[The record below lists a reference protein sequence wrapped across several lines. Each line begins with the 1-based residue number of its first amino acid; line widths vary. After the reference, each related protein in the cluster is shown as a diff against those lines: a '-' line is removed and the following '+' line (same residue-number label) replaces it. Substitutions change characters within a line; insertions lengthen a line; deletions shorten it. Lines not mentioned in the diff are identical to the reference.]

1 MRRRGLWWVAAATAL
16 LVLGG
21 CGSDS
26 TANVGADSG
35 AQRISDSDSPRDYFS
50 RRPRCKPGVA
60 LYSEVAD
67 LGGDSPGGPTEP
79 EEALAAHLAQYYS
92 GRLNVQSFT
101 RAADSSKAA
110 DPEQRR
116 ARQDARHRVHRRR
129 TPGRRLL
136 LRDVRL
142 ETHPDARHRTRAFD
156 DRRLRRRVDQTQY
169 RQESAGAA

>member
-110 DPEQRR
+110 DPEQR
-116 ARQDARHRVHRRR
+116 AAVFTYD
-129 TPGRRLL
+129 
-136 LRDVRL
+136 D
-142 ETHPDARHRTRAFD
+142 PDAGELMLFAQYHGDSWYVTG
-156 DRRLRRRVDQTQY
+156 TQACADL
-169 RQESAGAA
+169 QKKDGKA